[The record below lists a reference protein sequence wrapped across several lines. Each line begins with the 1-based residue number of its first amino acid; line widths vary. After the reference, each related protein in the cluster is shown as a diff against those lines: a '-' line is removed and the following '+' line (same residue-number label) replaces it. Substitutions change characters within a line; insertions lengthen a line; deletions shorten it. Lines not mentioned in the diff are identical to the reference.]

1 MVFMAKSP
9 IPVLFDARMLGF
21 SGIGTQ
27 VFSVLNLLIHRP
39 EVRLTLAGNR
49 DTIQKYLPDFSGEIR
64 PFNAGIYSIREQLQ
78 FPAPR
83 KGEIIHSPHYNA
95 ALKYLRRSLVVVH
108 DLIHLDSQEFSNP
121 VYRLY
126 ASFFLR
132 QVASR
137 AGSIATV
144 SDHSRDRMIENFPR
158 SKTRISTIYNGIDHA
173 LFKVPSSKDVVA
185 FKKKYK
191 LKKPFAL
198 CVGIGK
204 KHKNVDFVVR
214 SLKTLWD
221 GDLDLDLCIAG
232 TGGKLPGYLADAL
245 KDFEHASRIRILPF
259 FENSEL
265 PLLYASSDIFIM
277 PSLLEGF
284 GFPLAEAM
292 ACGVPV
298 VSSNRSSLPEVG
310 GDVPLYFDPEHE
322 SELREAVLRILENK
336 SIRSRMKKE
345 GPVQARNFTW
355 KSHVDSLIPLYESI
369 ARNLR

>member
-1 MVFMAKSP
+1 MAKSP

-27 VFSVLNLLIHRP
+27 VYSVLKLLIHRP
-39 EVRLTLAGNR
+39 EVRLTLAG
-49 DTIQKYLPDFSGEIR
+49 DQDAIQKYLPEFSGEIR
-64 PFNAGIYSIREQLQ
+64 PFRAGIYSVREQLQ

-83 KGEIIHSPHYNA
+83 KGEIVHSPHYNA
-95 ALKYLRRSLVVVH
+95 ALKYLRRSVVVVH

-132 QVASR
+132 QVAAK
-137 AGSIATV
+137 AGAVATV
-144 SDHSRDRMIENFPR
+144 SNHSKERMMENFPA
-158 SKTRISTIYNGIDHA
+158 SKSRISTIYNGIDHA
-173 LFKVPSSKDVVA
+173 LFKVPATKDLIA

-191 LKKPFAL
+191 LKRPFAL

-221 GDLDLDLCIAG
+221 GDLDLDFCIAG
-232 TGGKLPGYLADAL
+232 TSGKLPGYLAEAL
-245 KDFEHASRIRILPF
+245 EGFEHSSRIRILPF

-265 PLLYASSDIFIM
+265 PLLYGAADVFIM

-292 ACGVPV
+292 ACGTPV

-310 GDVPLYFDPEHE
+310 GEVPLYFDPEQE
-322 SELREAVLRILENK
+322 SELREAILRILENK

-345 GPVQARNFTW
+345 GPAQARTFTW
-355 KSHVDSLIPLYESI
+355 KAHVDALIPLYEQVASG
-369 ARNLR
+369 LPD